1 MEQLWNIS
9 RMYSPQNAV
18 PIDLF
23 LVVSWMLILVG
34 AYIIVLV

>member
-1 MEQLWNIS
+1 MEQLWNIP

-18 PIDLF
+18 SIDLF